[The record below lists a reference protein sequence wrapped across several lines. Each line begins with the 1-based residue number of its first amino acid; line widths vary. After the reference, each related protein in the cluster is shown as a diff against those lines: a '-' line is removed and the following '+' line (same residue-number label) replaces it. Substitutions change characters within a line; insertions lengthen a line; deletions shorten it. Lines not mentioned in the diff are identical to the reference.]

1 MATTW
6 NPADKHADITLANG
20 NLRVTSSSSTY
31 RAVRATQSAT
41 AGKWYYEHTIT
52 AKGGINP
59 VTGIGRAAAPLD
71 NYVGATTDSWGYSAG
86 GDCWYNAISQAV
98 YATYGAGNIIGV
110 ALDLAAGKIWF
121 SKNGAWNGDPVAGTG
136 QAFSGVTGTV
146 LPMVST
152 ANTADQLDTNF
163 GAAGFTYAIPSG
175 YQAWP
180 LDITSTPDSLPIR
193 IAPGVPDQLIDGA
206 LFSSAHDPLAL
217 RISLPDAAFF
227 SSSDAP
233 ALALR
238 LAFDDPDAVAFNTV
252 PALPITLGL
261 ATPAAFRTPSVP
273 AAVDVIYRLTLTGAA
288 DALAD
293 VVLPMASF
301 QSRLRDG
308 TPSYLAVNIPNG
320 ADYISAVNA
329 RPNGQIVVER
339 GYRFRDTGATQ
350 FDEIARVDL
359 DDVRQDE
366 GARSY
371 TLTLDGHRTEATV
384 TPKVRAIG
392 GASYRNVVS
401 GKRRYRASPDNFL
414 RPGDTVEINAES
426 FTVGLIT
433 LSVSPSIERMEIAEA

>member
-20 NLRVTSSSSTY
+20 NLRITSASATY

-52 AKGGINP
+52 AKGGGNP
-59 VTGIGRAAAPLD
+59 VTGIGRAAAPLS

-98 YATYGAGNIIGV
+98 YATYGAGSIIGV
-110 ALDLAAGKIWF
+110 ALDMGAGKIWF
-121 SKNGAWNGDPVAGTG
+121 AKNGVWNGDPVAGTG
-136 QAFSGVTGTV
+136 QAFSSVTGTV

-152 ANTADQLDTNF
+152 ANTTDQLDTNF

-193 IAPGVPDQLIDGA
+193 LTPGVPEQLLNNA
-206 LFSSAHDPLAL
+206 LFSMAHDPLQVS
-217 RISLPDAAFF
+217 INLPAAVFF
-227 SSSDAP
+227 AHSDAP
-233 ALALR
+233 TLALR
-238 LAFDDPDAVAFNTV
+238 LAHGDPSALAANTV
-252 PALPITLGL
+252 PALPITLGIGI
-261 ATPAAFRTPSVP
+261 PAAFRTPSEPV
-273 AAVDVIYRLTLTGAA
+273 AVDVIYRLTLTGAA
-288 DALAD
+288 NALSD
-293 VVLPMASF
+293 IVLPMASF
-301 QSRLRDG
+301 QSRLRNG
-308 TPSYLAVNIPNG
+308 EPSYLSVNVPNG
-320 ADYISAVNA
+320 AAWITAINA
-329 RPNGQIVVER
+329 RQNGQLVVER

-350 FDEIARVDL
+350 FDEIARVNL
-359 DDVRQDE
+359 EDVRQDE

-371 TLTLDGHRTEATV
+371 TLTLDGHRTEATT
-384 TPKVRAIG
+384 TPKVRAIS
-392 GASYRNVVS
+392 GANYRNVVS

-414 RPGDTVEINAES
+414 RPGDTVQINAES